1 MESKVNLV
9 AVGVFVIVFT
19 VTAIAS
25 VLYLTSGRYYRKT
38 YETYLTYM
46 TESVAGLNV
55 NATVRYRGVDVGRVK
70 AIRLAPDNVELV
82 QIALDIER
90 GTPVKEDTVA
100 LLETQGL
107 TGIAYV
113 DLTSGHRDS
122 PPLRAKPGEDYP
134 VIQSGT
140 SLLSRLENS
149 VPTILANV
157 ARVTDNVN
165 AMLDDD
171 NRKALKQTLRDL
183 QVLTQTLAR
192 RSATIDTALADAAHA
207 TRATAKAADRLPAL
221 VERVERS
228 AEAFDRMARDLGG
241 AGASATRA
249 IDGTRGDLQRFTG
262 ETLPELRELVTEL
275 RELTATLQRAA
286 DKVERD
292 PSVLL
297 YRRPAGKRG
306 PGE

>member
-9 AVGVFVIVFT
+9 AVGVFVIVFV

-165 AMLDDD
+165 AMLDED
-171 NRKALKQTLRDL
+171 NRQALKQTLRDL

-192 RSATIDTALADAAHA
+192 RSATIDAALADAAHA
-207 TRATAKAADRLPAL
+207 TKATAKAADRLPAL